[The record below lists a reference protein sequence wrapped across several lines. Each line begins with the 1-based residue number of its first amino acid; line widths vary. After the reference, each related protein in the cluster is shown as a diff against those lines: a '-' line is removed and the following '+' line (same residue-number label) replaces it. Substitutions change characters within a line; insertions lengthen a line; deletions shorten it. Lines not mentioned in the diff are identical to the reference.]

1 LRSASSEQS
10 AGRAHAVLLALGN
23 LALVLMAGCLWVV
36 GYMVAPTLFSML
48 ERERAGEVAGRLF
61 THVAW
66 VAMTCTALL
75 IVFRR
80 WIAPGLPRWA
90 TACLWVI
97 LALAA
102 LGHFG
107 MRPHMATLKAANVS
121 GRLAS
126 EAYRSAFG
134 KAHGIS
140 ALLYLTQSVLAA
152 ALVAGWRRRPGA

>member
-1 LRSASSEQS
+1 
-10 AGRAHAVLLALGN
+10 
-23 LALVLMAGCLWVV
+23 MAGCLWVV
-36 GYMVAPTLFSML
+36 GYMVAPTLFAML
-48 ERERAGEVAGRLF
+48 ERERAGEVAGQLF

-66 VAMTCTALL
+66 VTMTCTALL

-90 TACLWVI
+90 SACLWVI

-107 MRPHMATLKAANVS
+107 MRPHMATLKAANAS

-126 EAYRSAFG
+126 EAYRNAFG
-134 KAHGIS
+134 KAHGVQPCSI
-140 ALLYLTQSVLAA
+140 
-152 ALVAGWRRRPGA
+152 

>member
-1 LRSASSEQS
+1 
-10 AGRAHAVLLALGN
+10 
-23 LALVLMAGCLWVV
+23 
-36 GYMVAPTLFSML
+36 MVAPTLFAML
-48 ERERAGEVAGRLF
+48 ERERAGEVAGQLF

-66 VAMTCTALL
+66 VVMTCTALL

-90 TACLWVI
+90 SACLWVI

-152 ALVAGWRRRPGA
+152 ALVAGWRRRPVP